1 MPTGTLT
8 LNQISLDATCD
19 AVYLLD
25 DADVPVDGSVVYE
38 ASLDGGTTWVP
49 VTAGELTALGHAG
62 TTLDVRAV
70 VTLDSESDGQVDV
83 YWFLAYATS
92 ES

>member
-8 LNQISLDATCD
+8 LNQISLDTSCS

-25 DADVPVDGSVVYE
+25 DADIPVDGTVFYE

-49 VTAGELTALGHAG
+49 VIAGEMTALGHTG
-62 TTLDVRAV
+62 TTLDLRA
-70 VTLDSESDGQVDV
+70 TLDLDSESEDEVNV
-83 YWFLAYATS
+83 YWFIAFGVP
-92 ES
+92 E